1 MYLDSNNDEFRND
14 ILEGLGKSYQK
25 STPSK
30 YLYDTVGSQLFE
42 FITEQPEYYPTRTEL
57 KILEN
62 HSGELIKSIPK
73 EVVLIELGSG
83 SSKKTRYLFE
93 EILKKQ
99 EKLYY
104 FPIDISINFLDSIVS
119 SLELSNKN
127 LVVRGIP
134 EDYVNGIK
142 QCNNILFEN
151 NISFDTFSRLIV
163 FFGSSIGNFE
173 PEHARDFLKQIR
185 LNMHDKDFLL
195 IGFDLVKEIHLI
207 EPAYND
213 KAGYTSKFNLNL
225 LNRINRELNGNFD
238 VEKFDHYA
246 FYNTEENRVEM
257 HIRSRSN
264 QNIAIPGNREIFTI
278 KAGETIHT
286 ENSYKYNKSKIEMLA
301 ERSGFMIEK
310 IFSDEN
316 NWFNLVLLR
325 PC

>member
-62 HSGELIKSIPK
+62 HSGELIRSISK

-127 LVVRGIP
+127 LVVKGIP

-225 LNRINRELNGNFD
+225 LNRINRELDGNFD
-238 VEKFDHYA
+238 LEKFDHYA

-286 ENSYKYNKSKIEMLA
+286 ENSYKYNKSKIKMLA

>member
-1 MYLDSNNDEFRND
+1 LDSNSDEFRND
-14 ILEGLGKSYQK
+14 ILEGLRKPHQK

-42 FITEQPEYYPTRTEL
+42 YITEQPEYYPTRTEL

-62 HSGELIKSIPK
+62 HSGELIKSITK
-73 EVVLIELGSG
+73 EIVLIELGSG
-83 SSKKTRYLFE
+83 SSKKTRYLFD

-104 FPIDISINFLDSIVS
+104 FPIDISINFLDSIVTNLE
-119 SLELSNKN
+119 SLNEK
-127 LVVRGIP
+127 LVVKGIP
-134 EDYVNGIK
+134 EDYINGIK
-142 QCNNILFEN
+142 QCNSILFEN

-173 PEHARDFLKQIR
+173 PEDARDFLKQIR

-195 IGFDLVKEIHLI
+195 IGFDLVKEIQLI

-225 LNRINRELNGNFD
+225 LNRINKELNSNFD
-238 VEKFDHYA
+238 LEKFDHYA
-246 FYNTEENRVEM
+246 FYNTEENRIEM
-257 HIRSRSN
+257 HVRSRTD
-264 QNIAIPGNREIFTI
+264 QNIVIPGNKEIFRI
-278 KAGETIHT
+278 IAGETIHT
-286 ENSYKYNKSKIEMLA
+286 ENSYKYDKLKIEKLA
-301 ERSGFMIEK
+301 ARSGFKVDK
-310 IFSDEN
+310 IFTDEN

-325 PC
+325 PS